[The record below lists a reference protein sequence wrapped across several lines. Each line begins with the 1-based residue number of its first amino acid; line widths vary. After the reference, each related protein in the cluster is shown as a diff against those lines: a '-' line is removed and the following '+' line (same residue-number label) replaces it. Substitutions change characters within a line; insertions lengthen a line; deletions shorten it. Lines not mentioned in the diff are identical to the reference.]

1 VLGWLH
7 RAGVDIRPEAMGIDW
22 EATATAMRRLA
33 WYVRHADLPYTI
45 ADVRPVTD
53 AIVDGI
59 RDRITATFGAWTE
72 EGPAT
77 LTGPRGGF
85 V

>member
-1 VLGWLH
+1 MLGWLH

-22 EATATAMRRLA
+22 EAAATAMRRLA

-53 AIVDGI
+53 EIVDQHPRPDHAQRSG
-59 RDRITATFGAWTE
+59 R
-72 EGPAT
+72 
-77 LTGPRGGF
+77 GPRRGRPR
-85 V
+85 